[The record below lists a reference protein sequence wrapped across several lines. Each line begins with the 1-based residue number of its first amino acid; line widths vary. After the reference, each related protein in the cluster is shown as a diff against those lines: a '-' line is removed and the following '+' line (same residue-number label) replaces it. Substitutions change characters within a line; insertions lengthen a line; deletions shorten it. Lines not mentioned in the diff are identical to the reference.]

1 MAKNHADSV
10 IFFEFVQ
17 FSEFSTWKTML
28 DIRRGVLKVVF
39 VNGLFGQ
46 FNGDSRAIFKTLK
59 IIQIRQKMT
68 ELPDFLSSVL
78 EKQCQCQICPLNMAK
93 ITRTFLLFH
102 FIHWTGLAERFCWQ
116 IRTAGYWGVNIQ
128 SHWYFWLLWQ
138 ISFGVFIGDFMK
150 ELFEFLYSRWRY
162 PKINLPNVY
171 IWLACSSQR
180 RCVTR
185 SSI

>member
-1 MAKNHADSV
+1 MLIIRILLAKNHADSV

-116 IRTAGYWGVNIQ
+116 THYIP
-128 SHWYFWLLWQ
+128 
-138 ISFGVFIGDFMK
+138 
-150 ELFEFLYSRWRY
+150 ELQATL
-162 PKINLPNVY
+162 V
-171 IWLACSSQR
+171 
-180 RCVTR
+180 
-185 SSI
+185 

>member
-1 MAKNHADSV
+1 MVRNGTLFKFCLQSLLCGQKSREIGQRKFHLMEKGLWICP
-10 IFFEFVQ
+10 IFWV
-17 FSEFSTWKTML
+17 EFSTWKTML

-116 IRTAGYWGVNIQ
+116 T
-128 SHWYFWLLWQ
+128 H
-138 ISFGVFIGDFMK
+138 
-150 ELFEFLYSRWRY
+150 
-162 PKINLPNVY
+162 
-171 IWLACSSQR
+171 
-180 RCVTR
+180 
-185 SSI
+185 